1 VEKGLQR
8 RPADSDGG
16 RPAVLRGRL
25 RDLSADGLRWVMGL
39 FCSFIGAFLLIAPHH
54 FQAAPYQALLPF
66 ALAWGAF
73 ALASGVGLLAVTVL
87 HPSPWTA
94 RLAHLLVGL
103 TLLALALSFAVVGAV
118 SGTVVYTV
126 LGLGV
131 VLAGLL
137 PQRRQAGAG
146 GDLFGLLM
154 GLVATLSG
162 LMAAVRP
169 QIFRSAFYG
178 PYRDQLILLGWVMLA
193 TGPFLVYAQLRPGLR
208 RTWAWAFHL
217 AAGFTFL
224 TFGALF
230 SLPARSWTGVA
241 LYWGG
246 GAALAVLPWLRPR
259 LDALDTAML
268 QARVSLVLVIATSL
282 ALILA
287 TAVVTAQEEKLT
299 EEEAQAAQAVEA
311 KSIAQN
317 VSDFIEMNGARAAT
331 LAAFAGRSAMTVED
345 QGELLREARTEYPDL
360 VALRT
365 VTGGR
370 VVAAAGGEPLP
381 LPEVLGLAADVGHA
395 PRRMQITPIQLGERA
410 LLLVGA
416 PIHGDDRLDGTLVAA
431 FAAGGLEGRI
441 SREGSRVTVAD
452 GRGRT
457 IARVNGLVSEPPLP
471 ALPVGWDRP
480 DHRRG
485 PGRVPEVAGFARIPQ
500 LGWAVAVERPRADAL
515 AGVRR
520 GRDLAFGLLLVV
532 IPLTVVAGLYA
543 SRRIAR
549 PLGDLAVAVGEMTAG
564 NLAAPLGAASS
575 ITEVAHL
582 SAAFEEMRDRLAAR
596 TRESERLAAELR
608 ARAEALAET
617 DRRKDE
623 FLAMLAHELRNPLGA
638 IANASYLLEQM
649 GTGDR
654 DERMAKP
661 VAIIRRQIQHLVRM
675 VDDLLDVSRIT
686 RGKVEL
692 RREPLDLGEVL
703 QHAVEAARP
712 LAATKSQSLRMDL
725 AGSPLPV
732 EGDATRLEQVFSNL
746 LRNALKFTE
755 AGGGVEVSAHRDG
768 HGGDAEAVVRVRDDG
783 IGISAELLPRIFDL
797 FAQGEQGLDRAG
809 AGLGI
814 GLTLVRSLV
823 EMHGGRVE
831 ARSEGRGRGSEIE
844 VRLPLVDR

>member
-1 VEKGLQR
+1 VGLAGDTKALKEGLHLK
-8 RPADSDGG
+8 RPAILGEG
-16 RPAVLRGRL
+16 LGA
-25 RDLSADGLRWVMGL
+25 LSADSLRWVMGL
-39 FCSFIGAFLLIAPHH
+39 FCSFIGAFLLIAPHR
-54 FQAAPYQALLPF
+54 FQTAPYQALLPY
-66 ALAWGAF
+66 ALAWGAL
-73 ALASGVGLLAVTVL
+73 ALASGVGLLAVAVVR
-87 HPSPWTA
+87 PSPWAA

-131 VLAGLL
+131 VLAGL
-137 PQRRQAGAG
+137 PPPRRQDGAAR

-154 GLVATLSG
+154 GLVATASG
-162 LMAAVRP
+162 LIVAVRP
-169 QIFRSAFYG
+169 QLFRSAFYG
-178 PYRDQLILLGWVMLA
+178 RYQHQLILIGLVMLA
-193 TGPFLVYAQLRPGLR
+193 TGPFLVYAQLRPALR
-208 RTWAWAFHL
+208 RTWVRVFHL
-217 AAGFTFL
+217 VAGFAFL

-246 GAALAVLPWLRPR
+246 GAALAALPWLRLR

-331 LAAFAGRSAMTVED
+331 LAALAGRSAMTAEE
-345 QGELLREARTEYPDL
+345 QGELLRGARTEYPDL

-370 VVAAAGGEPLP
+370 VLAAAGGEPLP
-381 LPEVLGLAADVGHA
+381 LPEVLGIAADVGHS
-395 PRRMQITPIQLGERA
+395 PRRMQITPVQLAGRA
-410 LLLVGA
+410 LFLLGA
-416 PIHGDDRLDGTLVAA
+416 PIHGDDRLNGTLVAA
-431 FAAGGLEGRI
+431 FAAGGLERRI

-457 IARVNGLVSEPPLP
+457 IAQLDGVVSEPRLP
-471 ALPVGWDRP
+471 ALPAGWDRP

-532 IPLTVVAGLYA
+532 IPLTVAAGLYA

-649 GTGDR
+649 GAGDR

-725 AGSPLPV
+725 AGAPLPV

-746 LRNALKFTE
+746 LRNALKFTDE
-755 AGGGVEVSAHRDG
+755 GGRVEVSAQRDG
-768 HGGDAEAVVRVRDDG
+768 NGAAMVRVRDDG
-783 IGISAELLPRIFDL
+783 IGIPADLLPRIFDL

-831 ARSEGRGRGSEIE
+831 ARSEGPGMGSEIE
-844 VRLPLVDR
+844 VRLPLVER